1 MTNEE
6 IPRGPENL
14 PLKKF
19 NNEPHWLMIVIVD
32 CKSGRKIREEKI
44 NYSDREARLWLAR
57 VTYWSTTNN
66 YEVRTCAE
74 KDYVVEVM
82 HE

>member
-1 MTNEE
+1 MSE

-19 NNEPHWLMIVIVD
+19 NNEPHWLMVTIVD
-32 CKSGRKIREEKI
+32 MNNGIKIRCEKI
-44 NYSDREARLWLAR
+44 NYSDREARLWLGK
-57 VTYWSTTNN
+57 VTYWATCNK

-74 KDYVVEVM
+74 ADYVVEA
-82 HE
+82 